1 MIFQEQ
7 TSRAADVYEKLFGKI
22 SQYSKVSTRGV
33 FSKKFKNL
41 SMQRIFNSLVFD
53 IH

>member
-7 TSRAADVYEKLFGKI
+7 ASRAADVYEKLFGKI
-22 SQYSKVSTRGV
+22 SQYSKVSTKDV

-41 SMQRIFNSLVFD
+41 SMQLIFNSLVLD